1 MGGPKPNLPYFG
13 QPTKQ
18 TPHYQQQHQNSLIQ
32 GVTHTHNKGMFGQ
45 VPSEPTHVKDSEIKW
60 GYGIKGNTRAI
71 FKPAE
76 CEVIESH
83 FQKMKSNPDLPHR
96 MEILTENG
104 EKLILD
110 FFQMRVSKERD
121 PNFLL
126 SLSRSMSF
134 LLIYSLCLFATINFL
149 FFEYFRKMFCVFQ

>member
-18 TPHYQQQHQNSLIQ
+18 TPHHQQHQNSLVQ
-32 GVTHTHNKGMFGQ
+32 GVTHTHNKGMFPQ
-45 VPSEPTHVKDSEIKW
+45 IPSEPTHVKDSEIKW

-76 CEVIESH
+76 CQVIETH

-126 SLSRSMSF
+126 SLSRSMISNLLETHLF
-134 LLIYSLCLFATINFL
+134 LSLTLWA
-149 FFEYFRKMFCVFQ
+149 